1 MTPTSFVINLKQI
14 TETWEVNRSADI
26 RSWQNWYRMKK
37 KIIVPSVLGILV
49 LIFIVSKIIGGGKIV
64 LDWESSNSSP
74 TLPDTVCL
82 NVYVENSGSMNG
94 YMCNGSNLKDAV
106 YDYVSDLKKN
116 TTTCDLFYINSQIIP
131 CKESLDNY
139 IKNLTPSSFAKA
151 GGNLKDTDLR
161 SIFKLIMNKHETNT
175 VSVFVS
181 DCILDIPQ
189 SATDFFGN
197 CQVSIKNTFNEAIA
211 KYPDLGVEIVKLQSK
226 FDGYWFCGKNKQLL
240 NGVKRPYYIW
250 VIGDKNILAMLN
262 EKVPV
267 AKIIGGIDDYCA
279 YATSQPISFNID
291 QKKFAVNHANK
302 INVEVLVD
310 LRPSLQEESLLEN
323 IYQYT
328 PENPVQTKV
337 VSVRPISK
345 SGSKYSHVI
354 KLELSSPQTLKTTS
368 FTLNYPEMAQW
379 VRLSNDSTGNYNN
392 SIDKTTGIQY
402 LIQGVA
408 DAYRDHLNF
417 GTITFNLKN
426 K

>member
-1 MTPTSFVINLKQI
+1 
-14 TETWEVNRSADI
+14 
-26 RSWQNWYRMKK
+26 MKK
-37 KIIVPSVLGILV
+37 KIIVPSVLGV
-49 LIFIVSKIIGGGKIV
+49 LILIYIIIPPKGKIV
-64 LDWESSNSSP
+64 LDWESSYSTPS
-74 TLPDTVCL
+74 LPDSVSL

-116 TTTCDLFYINSQIIP
+116 TTTCNLFYINSQIIP
-131 CKESLDNY
+131 CKVSLDDY

-161 SIFKLIMNKHETNT
+161 SIFKLIMNKHEANI

-226 FDGYWFCGKNKQLL
+226 FDGYWYCGKNKQML
-240 NGVKRPYYIW
+240 NDAKRPYYIW
-250 VIGDKNILAMLN
+250 IIGEKNILAMLN

-279 YATSQPISFNID
+279 YSTSQPISFNID

-302 INVEVLVD
+302 INVEVLAD
-310 LRPSLQEESLLEN
+310 LRTSLQEESLLEN

-354 KLELSSPQTLKTTS
+354 NLELSSPQTLKTAS
-368 FTLNYPEMAQW
+368 FTLTYPEMAQW
-379 VRLSNDSTGNYNN
+379 VKLSNDSTGIYNN

-408 DAYRDHLNF
+408 DAYRDHLHF
-417 GTITFNLKN
+417 GTIAFNLKN

>member
-1 MTPTSFVINLKQI
+1 
-14 TETWEVNRSADI
+14 
-26 RSWQNWYRMKK
+26 MKK

-64 LDWESSNSSP
+64 LDWESSYSSP

-82 NVYVENSGSMNG
+82 KVYVENSGSMNG

-139 IKNLTPSSFAKA
+139 IKNLAPSSFAKA

-161 SIFKLIMNKHETNT
+161 SIFKLIMNKHEANT

-279 YATSQPISFNID
+279 YSTSQPISFNID
-291 QKKFAVNHANK
+291 QKRFAVNHANK
-302 INVEVLVD
+302 INIEVLAD

-337 VSVRPISK
+337 LSVIPITK
-345 SGSKYSHVI
+345 SGSKYSHVVN
-354 KLELSSPQTLKTTS
+354 LELSSPQTLRTAS
-368 FTLNYPEMAQW
+368 ISLNYPKLAQW
-379 VRLSNDSTGNYNN
+379 VRLTNDSTGIYEN

-417 GTITFNLKN
+417 GTIAFNLKN

>member
-1 MTPTSFVINLKQI
+1 
-14 TETWEVNRSADI
+14 
-26 RSWQNWYRMKK
+26 MKK
-37 KIIVPSVLGILV
+37 KIIVPSALGILI
-49 LIFIVSKIIGGGKIV
+49 LIFIVSRIMGGGKIV
-64 LDWESSNSSP
+64 LDWESSYSSP
-74 TLPDTVCL
+74 TLPDTICL

-131 CKESLDNY
+131 CEESLDNY

-161 SIFKLIMNKHETNT
+161 SIFKLIMDKHEANT

-197 CQVSIKNTFNEAIA
+197 CQVSVKNTFNEAIE
-211 KYPDLGVEIVKLQSK
+211 KYPDLGVEIIKLQSK
-226 FDGYWFCGKNKQLL
+226 FDGWWFCGKNKQML

-250 VIGDKNILAMLN
+250 LIGDKNILAMLN
-262 EKVPV
+262 KKVPV
-267 AKIIGGIDDYCA
+267 TRIIGGIDDYCA
-279 YATSQPISFNID
+279 YSTSQPISFDID
-291 QKKFAVNHANK
+291 NKRFAVNHSDK
-302 INVEVLVD
+302 INVEVLAD

-323 IYQYT
+323 IYQYST
-328 PENPVQTKV
+328 ENPLQTKV
-337 VSVRPISK
+337 LSVRSISK
-345 SGSKYSHVI
+345 TESRYSHVI
-354 KLELSSPQTLKTTS
+354 NLELSSPQTLKIAS
-368 FTLNYPEMAQW
+368 ITLSYPEMAQW
-379 VRLSNDSTGNYNN
+379 VKLSNDSTGIYDN

-408 DAYRDHLNF
+408 DAYRNHYNF
-417 GTITFNLKN
+417 GTIAFNLKN

>member
-1 MTPTSFVINLKQI
+1 
-14 TETWEVNRSADI
+14 
-26 RSWQNWYRMKK
+26 MKK
-37 KIIVPSVLGILV
+37 KIIVPSVLGIFV
-49 LIFIVSKIIGGGKIV
+49 LIFIVSKIIGCGGKIV
-64 LDWESSNSSP
+64 LDWENSNSTP
-74 TLPDTVCL
+74 TLPDTICL

-94 YMCNGSNLKDAV
+94 YMCDGSNLKDAV

-116 TTTCDLFYINSQIIP
+116 ATTCNLFYINSQVIP
-131 CKESLDNY
+131 CNVSLDNY

-161 SIFKLIMNKHETNT
+161 SIFKLIMSKHETNA
-175 VSVFVS
+175 VSVFIS

-197 CQVSIKNTFNEAIA
+197 CQVSVKNTFNEAIA
-211 KYPDLGVEIVKLQSK
+211 KYPNLGVEILKLQSK
-226 FDGYWFCGKNKQLL
+226 FNGYWYCGNNKQML

-279 YATSQPISFNID
+279 YSTSQSIAFDID
-291 QKKFAVNHANK
+291 KKRYAVNHSGK
-302 INVEVLVD
+302 IDVAVLAD
-310 LRPSLQEESLLEN
+310 LRPSLQEKSLLEN
-323 IYQYT
+323 IYQYS
-328 PENPVQTKV
+328 PENPVLTKV
-337 VSVRPISK
+337 TSIKTISK
-345 SGSKYSHVI
+345 PDSRYSHVI
-354 KLELSSPQTLKTTS
+354 NLEISSPQTLKTAS
-368 FTLNYPEMAQW
+368 ISLNYPEMAQW
-379 VRLSNDSTGNYNN
+379 VKLSNDSTGIYE
-392 SIDKTTGIQY
+392 SSVDKTTGIQY

-417 GTITFNLKN
+417 GTISFNLKN

>member
-1 MTPTSFVINLKQI
+1 M
-14 TETWEVNRSADI
+14 
-26 RSWQNWYRMKK
+26 
-37 KIIVPSVLGILV
+37 
-49 LIFIVSKIIGGGKIV
+49 
-64 LDWESSNSSP
+64 DWESSYSTP
-74 TLPDTVCL
+74 TLPDSVCL

-116 TTTCDLFYINSQIIP
+116 TTTCNLFYINSQIIP
-131 CKESLDNY
+131 CNVSLDDY

-161 SIFKLIMNKHETNT
+161 SIFKLIMDKHEANT
-175 VSVFVS
+175 ISVFVS
-181 DCILDIPQ
+181 DCILDIPE

-197 CQVSIKNTFNEAIA
+197 CQVSVKNTFNEAIA
-211 KYPDLGVEIVKLQSK
+211 KHPDLGVEIMKLQSK
-226 FDGYWFCGKNKQLL
+226 FDGYWYCGKNKQLL

-279 YATSQPISFNID
+279 YSTSQQVAFDID
-291 QKKFAVNHANK
+291 KKHFPVNHSNK
-302 INVEVLVD
+302 IDVAVLAD

-323 IYQYT
+323 AYQYT
-328 PENPVQTKV
+328 PENPLQTKV
-337 VSVRPISK
+337 ISIMPISK
-345 SGSKYSHVI
+345 SGSNYSHVI
-354 KLELSSPQTLKTTS
+354 NLEISSPQTLKTAS
-368 FTLNYPEMAQW
+368 FTLKYPEMAQW
-379 VRLSNDSTGNYNN
+379 IKLSNDSTGIYEN

-408 DAYRDHLNF
+408 DAYRDHFNF
-417 GTITFNLKN
+417 GTIKFNLKN

>member
-1 MTPTSFVINLKQI
+1 
-14 TETWEVNRSADI
+14 
-26 RSWQNWYRMKK
+26 MKK
-37 KIIVPSVLGILV
+37 KIIIPSVLGMLV
-49 LIFIVSKIIGGGKIV
+49 LVFVLYIIFGGGSKII
-64 LDWESSNSSP
+64 LDWESSNSMP
-74 TLPDTVCL
+74 TLPDSVCL

-94 YMCNGSNLKDAV
+94 YMCDGSNLKDVV

-116 TTTCDLFYINSQIIP
+116 TTTCDLFYINSQIIA

-139 IKNLTPSSFAKA
+139 IKNLTPSSFTKA

-161 SIFKLIMNKHETNT
+161 SIFNLIMGKHKTNT

-189 SATDFFGN
+189 NATNFFGN
-197 CQVSIKNTFNEAIA
+197 CQVSIKNTFNEALA
-211 KYPDLGVEIVKLQSK
+211 KNSNLGVEIMKLQSK
-226 FDGYWFCGKNKQLL
+226 FEGYWFCGKNKQKLYD
-240 NGVKRPYYIW
+240 VKRPYYIW

-262 EKVPV
+262 KKVFFTER
-267 AKIIGGIDDYCA
+267 KIKGEVIKYDYCA
-279 YATSQPISFNID
+279 YSTSQPIPFDID
-291 QKKFAVNHANK
+291 QKRYAVNHSDK
-302 INVEVLVD
+302 INVEVLAD

-323 IYQYT
+323 IYQYS

-345 SGSKYSHVI
+345 SDSHYSHVI
-354 KLELSSPQTLKTTS
+354 SLELSSPQTLKTAS
-368 FTLNYPEMAQW
+368 VLLNYPEMAQW
-379 VRLSNDSTGNYNN
+379 VKLSNDSTGIYDN

-408 DAYRDHLNF
+408 DAYRDHFNF
-417 GTITFNLKN
+417 GTIAFNLKN

>member
-1 MTPTSFVINLKQI
+1 
-14 TETWEVNRSADI
+14 
-26 RSWQNWYRMKK
+26 MKK
-37 KIIVPSVLGILV
+37 KIIVPSVLGV
-49 LIFIVSKIIGGGKIV
+49 LILIYIIIPPKGKIV
-64 LDWESSNSSP
+64 LDWESSYSTPS
-74 TLPDTVCL
+74 LPDSVSL

-116 TTTCDLFYINSQIIP
+116 TTTCNLFYINSQIIP
-131 CKESLDNY
+131 CKVSLDDY

-161 SIFKLIMNKHETNT
+161 SIFKLIMNKHEANT

-181 DCILDIPQ
+181 DCILDIPE

-197 CQVSIKNTFNEAIA
+197 CQVSVKNTFNEAIA
-211 KYPDLGVEIVKLQSK
+211 EHPDLGVEIVKLQSK
-226 FDGYWFCGKNKQLL
+226 FDGYWYCGKNKQNLKE
-240 NGVKRPYYIW
+240 VKRPYYIW
-250 VIGDKNILAMLN
+250 VIGDKNILAILN

-279 YATSQPISFNID
+279 YSTSQPIAFDID
-291 QKKFAVNHANK
+291 KKRYAVNHSNK
-302 INVEVLVD
+302 IIVEVLAD
-310 LRPSLQEESLLEN
+310 LRPSLQDESLLEN
-323 IYQYT
+323 IYQYS

-337 VSVRPISK
+337 MSVRSISK
-345 SGSKYSHVI
+345 PNSRYSHVI
-354 KLELSSPQTLKTTS
+354 NLELTSPQTLKTAS
-368 FTLNYPEMAQW
+368 ITLNYPEIAQW
-379 VRLSNDSTGNYNN
+379 VKLSNDSTGIYEN

-408 DAYRDHLNF
+408 DAYRNHMHF
-417 GTITFNLKN
+417 GTIAFNLKN

>member
-1 MTPTSFVINLKQI
+1 
-14 TETWEVNRSADI
+14 
-26 RSWQNWYRMKK
+26 MKK

-49 LIFIVSKIIGGGKIV
+49 LIFIVSQIMGGGKIV
-64 LDWESSNSSP
+64 LDWENSYSSP
-74 TLPDTVCL
+74 ILPDTICL

-116 TTTCDLFYINSQIIP
+116 TTTCNLFYINSQIIP
-131 CKESLDNY
+131 CEESLDNY

-161 SIFKLIMNKHETNT
+161 SIFKLIMDKHEANT

-197 CQVSIKNTFNEAIA
+197 CQVSVKNTFNEAIE
-211 KYPDLGVEIVKLQSK
+211 KYPDLGVEIIKLQSK
-226 FDGYWFCGKNKQLL
+226 FDGWWFCGKNKQML

-250 VIGDKNILAMLN
+250 LIGDKNILAMLN

-267 AKIIGGIDDYCA
+267 TRIIGGIDDYCA
-279 YATSQPISFNID
+279 YSTSQPISFDID
-291 QKKFAVNHANK
+291 NKRFAVNHSDK
-302 INVEVLVD
+302 INVEVLAD

-323 IYQYT
+323 IYQYST
-328 PENPVQTKV
+328 ENPLQTKV
-337 VSVRPISK
+337 LSVRSISK
-345 SGSKYSHVI
+345 TDSRYSHVI
-354 KLELSSPQTLKTTS
+354 NLELSSPQTLKIAS
-368 FTLNYPEMAQW
+368 ITLSYPGMAQW
-379 VRLSNDSTGNYNN
+379 VKLSNDSTGIYDN

-408 DAYRDHLNF
+408 DAYRNHYNF
-417 GTITFNLKN
+417 GSIAFNLKN